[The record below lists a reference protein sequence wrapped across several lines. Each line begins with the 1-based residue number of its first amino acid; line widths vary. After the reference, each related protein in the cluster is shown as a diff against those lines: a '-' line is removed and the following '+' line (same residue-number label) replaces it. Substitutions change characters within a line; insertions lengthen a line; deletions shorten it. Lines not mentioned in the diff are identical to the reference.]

1 MPVEIVPIERRHIA
15 GFRDVLDAV
24 AREQRYLAMV
34 EAPSLTQVRRFVL
47 TGLRDGMVQFVAV
60 DDGRVVGWCDV
71 RPKPREL
78 TRHSGVLGMGI
89 AASHRG
95 IGIGSRLL
103 DATLAVAIAGGLT
116 RIELHVLVD
125 NEPAIALYRRFGF
138 ETEGTC
144 RHYLRQDGTYRDA
157 LLMAKLGGK

>member
-15 GFRDVLDAV
+15 GFREVLDAV
-24 AREQRYLAMV
+24 ARERRYLAMV

-47 TGLRDGMVQFVAV
+47 NGLRDGMVQFVAV
-60 DDGRVVGWCDV
+60 EEGSVVGWCDV

-78 TRHSGVLGMGI
+78 TKHSGVLGMGL
-89 AASHRG
+89 AATHRG
-95 IGIGSRLL
+95 IGIGTRLL
-103 DATLAVAIAGGLT
+103 DTTLGAAVGSGLA

-138 ETEGTC
+138 ETEGLC
-144 RHYLRQDGTYRDA
+144 RRYLRQDGIYRDA
-157 LLMAKLGGK
+157 LLMAKLSRK